1 MAIEKYAA
9 TEDFRSA
16 PQTNSTKALSVQGL
30 ELCFGRQKVLRD
42 VSLELED
49 GHYACLL
56 GASGSGKS
64 TLLAAIAG
72 LLKPQSGSIHLHG
85 EAVFT
90 AKQRAVSPEQRG
102 IGMVFQDAAL
112 WPHLRII
119 DNVLFPLRARRLPV
133 DRDRAI
139 SLLEKMNIPASAT
152 TRKPHELSGGQRQRV
167 AIVRAIIAR
176 PRLVLLDE
184 PLSAVDQGVREEIRH
199 FLRTLFAE
207 EGIAALHV
215 THDPSEAF
223 YLGQHVG
230 VLHNGRLEQWD
241 QPENLYRFPASAN
254 VARLSGPVRS
264 LPITVRAYKNG
275 IAEVFAEQQSLQV
288 PAAADLRAGASGLLL
303 LRPGDIDCS
312 SPDGAFTAQVTH
324 AHWSEGRYLVQM
336 NTPDGHELLS
346 YSSNGNLGPRRWG
359 LVRNHGW
366 CIPAETSTT
375 QEKTA

>member
-1 MAIEKYAA
+1 MAAEILEYQAFQMSPETGVA
-9 TEDFRSA
+9 
-16 PQTNSTKALSVQGL
+16 KALAVRGL
-30 ELCFGRQKVLRD
+30 DLRFGRRMVLRD
-42 VSLELED
+42 VSLDLED
-49 GHYACLL
+49 GQYACLL
-56 GASGSGKS
+56 GESGSGKS

-72 LLKPQSGSIHLHG
+72 LLKPQSGSIQLRG

-90 AKQRAVSPEQRG
+90 AGGRSLPPEKRG

-119 DNVLFPLRARRLPV
+119 DNVLFPLRARRLFA

-139 SLLEKMNIPASAT
+139 TLLEKMNIPASAA

-167 AIVRAIIAR
+167 AIARAIIAR

-199 FLRTLFAE
+199 FLRTLFRE

-215 THDPSEAF
+215 THDPGEAF

-230 VLHNGRLEQWD
+230 VLSEGRLEQWNH
-241 QPENLYRFPASAN
+241 PEYLYRFPASIN
-254 VARLSGPVRS
+254 VARLSGFVRS
-264 LPITVRAYKNG
+264 VPTKVISCAKGL
-275 IAEVFAEQQSLQV
+275 AEIQIENQHLHV
-288 PAAADLRAGASGLLL
+288 PAAPALRAGSSGLLL
-303 LRPGDIDCS
+303 LRPEDIDS
-312 SPDGAFTAQVTH
+312 DSPDGAVFKAQVTH
-324 AHWSEGRYLVQM
+324 AHWSEGRYLVQIK
-336 NTPDGHELLS
+336 TPDGHELLS
-346 YSSNGNLGPRRWG
+346 YSNNGSIGPRRWG

-366 CIPAETSTT
+366 CIPAKTIAT